1 MCAATLVRR
10 VVMAAERR
18 VTALG
23 HLPDTWRFTGN
34 ALRRDVTLGS
44 FSAASE
50 LINSIAKLCDALDH
64 HPTITIN
71 EAKVCERVGGCGV
84 AIEFTTFSAGGAV
97 TARDYGAA
105 AEVEDLIAEATS

>member
-1 MCAATLVRR
+1 MTL
-10 VVMAAERR
+10 A
-18 VTALG
+18 
-23 HLPDTWRFTGN
+23 
-34 ALRRDVTLGS
+34 S
-44 FSAASE
+44 FSKASE
-50 LINSIAKLCDALDH
+50 LIQSVATLCDALDH